1 MRRVFVSVCVLCGS
15 AILALAL
22 ARSIDAAEPEAAL
35 PADASVDQILDA
47 LDQTGKSLKGFDA
60 KVRLTEGDPSLA
72 DYVTRAGKIWLQ
84 KSDAETGKIHVL
96 FDKKIAGRI
105 AEEKKTEY
113 LLDGEW
119 LTDRDY
125 DKKLETKR
133 QILKPGEKMN
143 LFKLGEGPFPLLIGQ
158 DKQEVHKQFDAALV
172 KAAKDDPANSLHLQ
186 LKPKPDT
193 RLARHF
199 STIDVWVDRKIQ
211 FPVRIDTVD
220 ANGTAEHKTVMTDI
234 RINPADG
241 VGAEN
246 FKLPEI
252 DEKTW
257 DLHTEPYRD

>member
-1 MRRVFVSVCVLCGS
+1 MRPSPER
-15 AILALAL
+15 
-22 ARSIDAAEPEAAL
+22 RSS
-35 PADASVDQILDA
+35 ADASVDQILDA
-47 LDQTGKSLKGFDA
+47 LNQTGKSLKDFDA

-158 DKQEVHKQFDAALV
+158 DKQEVHKQFDVALV
-172 KAAKDDPANSLHLQ
+172 KPAKDDPANSLHLQ

-234 RINPADG
+234 RINPTGG